1 MFIVIRFLIYTLP
14 LVVFGFFAIIRSWPQ
29 SLLWA
34 GIFMLIYLLFSA
46 WYVVR
51 HSVRKQS
58 DSMSVRELLNYLV
71 TPALLLF
78 SSTAFLLFINDI
90 LMYRLLAGGVAAILF
105 LFLENVFIYLY
116 YPHKYVLSSLE
127 NVSAYSNLLTA
138 FFVNSAYYGLSVFL
152 HMQSKWMF
160 AAVFIINIILFLQTM
175 LINHLKW
182 QNTWF
187 AVLMVGIILG
197 EMVWVL
203 QYLTWSYLVKGAV
216 LAFSYYLLS
225 NMFRYYF
232 LQSLNKTVLY
242 RHILISL
249 GMAVLILASALWL

>member
-34 GIFMLIYLLFSA
+34 GIFMLIYLLLSA

-58 DSMSVRELLNYLV
+58 DSMSLRELLNYLV

-78 SSTAFLLFINDI
+78 TSTAFLLFVNDI
-90 LMYRLLAGGVAAILF
+90 FMYRLLAGGVAAILF

-249 GMAVLILASALWL
+249 GMAALILASALWL